1 MLAATGATGE
11 PRRAGSGRASLPVFL
26 GVSALLFAVSAAAAT
41 AWCGSMPGMDGTP
54 MPGGWTMSKAWMRV
68 PGQTWP
74 GAAISFVGTW
84 AAMMVAMMLP
94 SLVPMLSR
102 YRDAVGPAAGS
113 RLARLTAMVGAAY
126 FVVWTA
132 LGLVVF
138 PLGAGL
144 AAIAMREP
152 ALARLV
158 PLTTGVVVLLAG
170 VFQSSAW
177 KARRLAACRAA
188 PGCAGGRPAD
198 AASAWRHGLALG
210 LRCSGCCAGLT
221 AVLLVIGVMDGR
233 AMAGVAAAVTAERL
247 APAGALIAR
256 ATGAILLGAGILL
269 IARALGLG

>member
-1 MLAATGATGE
+1 MLAATGVTGE
-11 PRRAGSGRASLPVFL
+11 PGRAGSGRASRPAFL
-26 GVSALLFAVSAAAAT
+26 GVSALLFAASAAVST
-41 AWCGSMPGMDGTP
+41 AWCGSMPGMDGMP
-54 MPGGWTMSKAWMRV
+54 MPGGWTMSKAWMRM

-94 SLVPMLSR
+94 SLVPTLGR
-102 YRDAVGPAAGS
+102 YRDAVGPAAGA
-113 RLARLTAMVGAAY
+113 RLARLTAIVGAAY
-126 FVVWTA
+126 FAVWTA

-144 AAIAMREP
+144 AAVAMREP

-158 PLTTGVVVLLAG
+158 PLATGAVVLLAG
-170 VFQSSAW
+170 AFQWSAW

-188 PGCAGGRPAD
+188 PGCASVPPAD
-198 AASAWRHGLALG
+198 AASAWRHGLTLG

-221 AVLLVIGVMDGR
+221 AVLLVIGVMDLR

-247 APAGALIAR
+247 APAGVAIAR
-256 ATGAILLGAGILL
+256 ATGAVLLGAGVLL
-269 IARALGLG
+269 IARALGLR